1 MININLECME
11 FEKTMRKKGCP
22 DIHLR
27 KDRKGGY
34 LRKKY
39 GISIS
44 RLSIKS
50 INTTKHKGVNDE

>member
-1 MININLECME
+1 MININLERME

-34 LRKKY
+34 LRKNMESAFQGWVLKA
-39 GISIS
+39 STQQ
-44 RLSIKS
+44 SIK
-50 INTTKHKGVNDE
+50 G

>member
-1 MININLECME
+1 MININLERME

-34 LRKKY
+34 LRKNMESAFQGWVLKTSTQQ
-39 GISIS
+39 SI
-44 RLSIKS
+44 
-50 INTTKHKGVNDE
+50 T